1 MLDLPNRLRR
11 LASLMA
17 LTSVLDTVPPTWAE
31 EALGIQPLLR
41 LNLSD
46 LQAQLL
52 PDIQLLIEPAAIE
65 RFLTFMDGL
74 PPDWAEVYGQGHHD
88 PELDERLFKLN
99 RERDTQR
106 QHDHAVHGRIA
117 FLWSGELSAFDPE
130 TGGFRI
136 ALGPKFILTSWGV
149 VRFKFEDVPGNLIA
163 VAPADQREA
172 LKATIEQGRLVEI
185 DVVMAGSLIPDESI
199 VYDFSH
205 EEEGMGLIMPV
216 IRVDQLLYLISP
228 QPF

>member
-17 LTSVLDTVPPTWAE
+17 LASVLDTVPPAWADD
-31 EALGIQPLLR
+31 ALGIQPLLR
-41 LNLSD
+41 LNPSD
-46 LQAQLL
+46 LQAQLP
-52 PDIQLLIEPAAIE
+52 PDIHLLIEPAAIE

-74 PPDWAEVYGQGHHD
+74 PPDWAKVYGQGHHD

-99 RERDTQR
+99 RERDAQR
-106 QHDHAVHGRIA
+106 QRVHAMPGRIA

-130 TGGFRI
+130 TGGFRV
-136 ALGPKFILTSWGV
+136 ALGPKFILTRWGV
-149 VRFKFEDVPGNLIA
+149 VRFKYEDLPGNLIA
-163 VAPADQREA
+163 VVPADQREA
-172 LKATIEQGRLVEI
+172 LKATIEQGRLAEI
-185 DVVMAGSLIPDESI
+185 DVVMAGRLIPGESI

-216 IRVDQLLYLISP
+216 VRVDQLLYLISP
-228 QPF
+228 QAS